1 VIRAIL
7 AEYSVT
13 PVLQMSAGIGLND
26 NFGPEPQIT
35 FWTPMSASAS
45 SGHSVA

>member
-13 PVLQMSAGIGLND
+13 SRSAKSRAFGRADEMS
-26 NFGPEPQIT
+26 E
-35 FWTPMSASAS
+35 
-45 SGHSVA
+45 